1 MLMMMMMMIVTLC
14 SNYSDDD
21 HHHDDCLG
29 HQSHQFGYSCQYG
42 YACCYYACYSC
53 AALWLMHELVWNRKH
68 LECLWVARLKRMVE
82 PK

>member
-1 MLMMMMMMIVTLC
+1 MMMMMMIVTLC

-42 YACCYYACYSC
+42 YAA
-53 AALWLMHELVWNRKH
+53 MPVVVMLVIVVLH
-68 LECLWVARLKRMVE
+68 CG
-82 PK
+82 